1 MGGLTSWI
9 SLLSWLVIA
18 DVMWS
23 APIPPESRPSS
34 EDVQLAE
41 EYLRQ
46 FYHLELSGSP
56 RRKRHSEA
64 MQEKMKEMQH
74 FFGIAQSG
82 VLDPHTL
89 AIMKTDRCGVPD
101 VENFS
106 LHPGQPKWKN
116 QTITYRIAKYTT
128 DLRMEQVEAALHL
141 AFKLWNEATPLD
153 FIRVNDSKADIII
166 SFTTKA
172 HGDFFPFDGPKGV
185 LAHAFPPGEGV
196 GGDVHIDD
204 DEVWTMDYSQSGYNL
219 FTVAAHELGHSLG
232 LSHSKDPDALMYP
245 KYKTLHT
252 AKYVLPRDDMLAIQA
267 LYGERL
273 LLIPEKCHP
282 GFSFDAVAVVGHE
295 ILFFKDRYV
304 FYLWLRKTRR
314 LYQTRLEDGPVSTFL
329 PSVNSPVDAAY
340 DLPLNAINV
349 HFLYFLGPK
358 YWVVHRLRMAS
369 YYGSIYE
376 YGFPVRVKH
385 IDAAVHIREYSKT
398 YFFTGDE
405 YYRYDETAGEMDPG
419 FPRQIQADWPGI
431 MGRIDA
437 AFALR
442 GIVHL
447 FSGSKVFAFSPR
459 HGRVLYVLNANAWL
473 SC

>member
-1 MGGLTSWI
+1 
-9 SLLSWLVIA
+9 
-18 DVMWS
+18 
-23 APIPPESRPSS
+23 
-34 EDVQLAE
+34 
-41 EYLRQ
+41 
-46 FYHLELSGSP
+46 
-56 RRKRHSEA
+56 

-204 DEVWTMDYSQSGYNL
+204 DEVWTMDYSQSGTAWKNDCQYDDHLDATTGYNL

-267 LYGERL
+267 LYGKNKRTQNR

-295 ILFFKDRYV
+295 ILFFKDS
-304 FYLWLRKTRR
+304 YLWLRKTRR

-340 DLPLNAINV
+340 DLPAQKAAYV
-349 HFLYFLGPK
+349 FTGPK

-442 GIVHL
+442 VDQRSLPSVPGMD
-447 FSGSKVFAFSPR
+447 AFCT
-459 HGRVLYVLNANAWL
+459 Y
-473 SC
+473 